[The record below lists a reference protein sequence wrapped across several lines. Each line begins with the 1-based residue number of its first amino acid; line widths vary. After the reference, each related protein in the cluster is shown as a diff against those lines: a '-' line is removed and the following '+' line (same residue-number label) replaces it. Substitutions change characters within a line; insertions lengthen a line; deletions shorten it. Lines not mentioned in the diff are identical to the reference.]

1 MHNCA
6 YCIEALNS
14 CINSE
19 IQVKHFTLVLC
30 IILWQLNFLVILI
43 EFQFFFVWPQ
53 SPDYLKKHL
62 SGVCMLLSTNSSEVL
77 KELVIIMKT
86 LTKSSKI
93 ELLIGEMNFAVQK
106 LQDSLNSVP
115 NSFIGP
121 TVSTLQAPNEAKREI
136 IPKTTIPSLM
146 DVFPMASLV
155 YLLIQIAARIEGIA
169 DAVDQLAGLAEFKLA
184 MDENSKQKKST
195 NKSTS
200 DNQDHETMKTSPK
213 V

>member
-1 MHNCA
+1 MN
-6 YCIEALNS
+6 
-14 CINSE
+14 
-19 IQVKHFTLVLC
+19 
-30 IILWQLNFLVILI
+30 
-43 EFQFFFVWPQ
+43 
-53 SPDYLKKHL
+53 
-62 SGVCMLLSTNSSEVL
+62 
-77 KELVIIMKT
+77 T

-121 TVSTLQAPNEAKREI
+121 TVSTLQAPNEANREI

>member
-1 MHNCA
+1 
-6 YCIEALNS
+6 
-14 CINSE
+14 
-19 IQVKHFTLVLC
+19 
-30 IILWQLNFLVILI
+30 
-43 EFQFFFVWPQ
+43 
-53 SPDYLKKHL
+53 
-62 SGVCMLLSTNSSEVL
+62 MLLSTNSSEVL

-121 TVSTLQAPNEAKREI
+121 TVSTLQAPNEANRET
-136 IPKTTIPSLM
+136 IPKTAIPSLM

>member
-1 MHNCA
+1 MN
-6 YCIEALNS
+6 
-14 CINSE
+14 
-19 IQVKHFTLVLC
+19 
-30 IILWQLNFLVILI
+30 
-43 EFQFFFVWPQ
+43 
-53 SPDYLKKHL
+53 
-62 SGVCMLLSTNSSEVL
+62 
-77 KELVIIMKT
+77 T

-121 TVSTLQAPNEAKREI
+121 RVSTLQAPNEANRET
-136 IPKTTIPSLM
+136 IPKTAIPSLM

-213 V
+213 VWVISVYWNIRITKLNI

>member
-1 MHNCA
+1 
-6 YCIEALNS
+6 
-14 CINSE
+14 
-19 IQVKHFTLVLC
+19 
-30 IILWQLNFLVILI
+30 
-43 EFQFFFVWPQ
+43 
-53 SPDYLKKHL
+53 
-62 SGVCMLLSTNSSEVL
+62 MLLSTNFSEVL
-77 KELVIIMKT
+77 KELVIIMNT

-121 TVSTLQAPNEAKREI
+121 TVSTIQAPNEANRET
-136 IPKTTIPSLM
+136 IPKTAIPSLM

>member
-1 MHNCA
+1 
-6 YCIEALNS
+6 
-14 CINSE
+14 
-19 IQVKHFTLVLC
+19 
-30 IILWQLNFLVILI
+30 
-43 EFQFFFVWPQ
+43 
-53 SPDYLKKHL
+53 
-62 SGVCMLLSTNSSEVL
+62 MLLSTNFSEVL
-77 KELVIIMKT
+77 KELVIIMNT

-121 TVSTLQAPNEAKREI
+121 RVSTLQAPNEANRET
-136 IPKTTIPSLM
+136 IPKTAIPSLM

-195 NKSTS
+195 NMSTS

>member
-1 MHNCA
+1 
-6 YCIEALNS
+6 
-14 CINSE
+14 
-19 IQVKHFTLVLC
+19 
-30 IILWQLNFLVILI
+30 
-43 EFQFFFVWPQ
+43 
-53 SPDYLKKHL
+53 
-62 SGVCMLLSTNSSEVL
+62 
-77 KELVIIMKT
+77 
-86 LTKSSKI
+86 
-93 ELLIGEMNFAVQK
+93 MNFAVQK

-121 TVSTLQAPNEAKREI
+121 TVSTLQAPNEANRET
-136 IPKTTIPSLM
+136 IPKTAIPSLM

>member
-1 MHNCA
+1 
-6 YCIEALNS
+6 
-14 CINSE
+14 
-19 IQVKHFTLVLC
+19 
-30 IILWQLNFLVILI
+30 
-43 EFQFFFVWPQ
+43 
-53 SPDYLKKHL
+53 
-62 SGVCMLLSTNSSEVL
+62 MLLSTNFSEVL

-86 LTKSSKI
+86 LTKSYKI

-121 TVSTLQAPNEAKREI
+121 TVSTLQAPNEANREI

>member
-1 MHNCA
+1 
-6 YCIEALNS
+6 
-14 CINSE
+14 
-19 IQVKHFTLVLC
+19 
-30 IILWQLNFLVILI
+30 
-43 EFQFFFVWPQ
+43 
-53 SPDYLKKHL
+53 
-62 SGVCMLLSTNSSEVL
+62 MLLSTNFSEVL
-77 KELVIIMKT
+77 KELVIIMNT

-121 TVSTLQAPNEAKREI
+121 TVSTLQAPNEANRET
-136 IPKTTIPSLM
+136 IPKTAIPSLM

>member
-1 MHNCA
+1 MRKCA

-19 IQVKHFTLVLC
+19 IQVKQFTLVLC
-30 IILWQLNFLVILI
+30 IILCLLKFLVILI
-43 EFQFFFVWPQ
+43 PIFFVWPQ
-53 SPDYLKKHL
+53 APDCLKKHL
-62 SGVCMLLSTNSSEVL
+62 SDVCMLLSTNFSEVL
-77 KELVIIMKT
+77 KELVIIMNT

-121 TVSTLQAPNEAKREI
+121 TVSTLQAPNEANREI

>member
-1 MHNCA
+1 
-6 YCIEALNS
+6 
-14 CINSE
+14 
-19 IQVKHFTLVLC
+19 
-30 IILWQLNFLVILI
+30 
-43 EFQFFFVWPQ
+43 
-53 SPDYLKKHL
+53 
-62 SGVCMLLSTNSSEVL
+62 MLLSTNSSEVL

-121 TVSTLQAPNEAKREI
+121 TVSTLQAPNEANREI

-184 MDENSKQKKST
+184 KDENSKQKKST

>member
-1 MHNCA
+1 
-6 YCIEALNS
+6 
-14 CINSE
+14 
-19 IQVKHFTLVLC
+19 
-30 IILWQLNFLVILI
+30 
-43 EFQFFFVWPQ
+43 
-53 SPDYLKKHL
+53 
-62 SGVCMLLSTNSSEVL
+62 MLLSTNFSEVL

-121 TVSTLQAPNEAKREI
+121 TVSTIQAPNEANRET
-136 IPKTTIPSLM
+136 IPKTAIPSLM

>member
-1 MHNCA
+1 MN
-6 YCIEALNS
+6 
-14 CINSE
+14 
-19 IQVKHFTLVLC
+19 
-30 IILWQLNFLVILI
+30 
-43 EFQFFFVWPQ
+43 
-53 SPDYLKKHL
+53 
-62 SGVCMLLSTNSSEVL
+62 
-77 KELVIIMKT
+77 T

-121 TVSTLQAPNEAKREI
+121 TVSTIQAPNEANREI

-213 V
+213 VWVIRVYWNTRITKHIIY

>member
-1 MHNCA
+1 
-6 YCIEALNS
+6 
-14 CINSE
+14 
-19 IQVKHFTLVLC
+19 
-30 IILWQLNFLVILI
+30 
-43 EFQFFFVWPQ
+43 
-53 SPDYLKKHL
+53 
-62 SGVCMLLSTNSSEVL
+62 MLLSTNSSEVL

-121 TVSTLQAPNEAKREI
+121 TVSTLQAPNEANREI

-184 MDENSKQKKST
+184 MDENSKEKKST

-200 DNQDHETMKTSPK
+200 DNLDHETMKTSPK

>member
-1 MHNCA
+1 
-6 YCIEALNS
+6 
-14 CINSE
+14 
-19 IQVKHFTLVLC
+19 
-30 IILWQLNFLVILI
+30 
-43 EFQFFFVWPQ
+43 
-53 SPDYLKKHL
+53 
-62 SGVCMLLSTNSSEVL
+62 MLLSTNFSEVL
-77 KELVIIMKT
+77 KELVIIMNT

-121 TVSTLQAPNEAKREI
+121 TVSTIQAPNEANRET
-136 IPKTTIPSLM
+136 IPKTAIPSLM

-169 DAVDQLAGLAEFKLA
+169 DAVDQLAGLAEFELA
-184 MDENSKQKKST
+184 MDENSKQKKPTS
-195 NKSTS
+195 NSTS
-200 DNQDHETMKTSPK
+200 DIQDHETMGTLPK

>member
-1 MHNCA
+1 M
-6 YCIEALNS
+6 
-14 CINSE
+14 
-19 IQVKHFTLVLC
+19 
-30 IILWQLNFLVILI
+30 
-43 EFQFFFVWPQ
+43 
-53 SPDYLKKHL
+53 
-62 SGVCMLLSTNSSEVL
+62 
-77 KELVIIMKT
+77 VIIMNT

-121 TVSTLQAPNEAKREI
+121 TVSTLQAPNEANREI

>member
-1 MHNCA
+1 
-6 YCIEALNS
+6 
-14 CINSE
+14 
-19 IQVKHFTLVLC
+19 
-30 IILWQLNFLVILI
+30 
-43 EFQFFFVWPQ
+43 
-53 SPDYLKKHL
+53 
-62 SGVCMLLSTNSSEVL
+62 MLLSTNSSEVL

-121 TVSTLQAPNEAKREI
+121 TVSTLQAPNEANRET
-136 IPKTTIPSLM
+136 IPKTAIPSLM

-195 NKSTS
+195 NMSTS

>member
-1 MHNCA
+1 
-6 YCIEALNS
+6 
-14 CINSE
+14 
-19 IQVKHFTLVLC
+19 
-30 IILWQLNFLVILI
+30 
-43 EFQFFFVWPQ
+43 
-53 SPDYLKKHL
+53 
-62 SGVCMLLSTNSSEVL
+62 MLLSTNSSEVL

-121 TVSTLQAPNEAKREI
+121 TVSTLQAPNEANRET
-136 IPKTTIPSLM
+136 IPKNAIPSLM

-184 MDENSKQKKST
+184 KDENSKQKKST

>member
-1 MHNCA
+1 
-6 YCIEALNS
+6 
-14 CINSE
+14 
-19 IQVKHFTLVLC
+19 
-30 IILWQLNFLVILI
+30 
-43 EFQFFFVWPQ
+43 
-53 SPDYLKKHL
+53 
-62 SGVCMLLSTNSSEVL
+62 MLLSTNFSEVL
-77 KELVIIMKT
+77 KELVIIMNT

-121 TVSTLQAPNEAKREI
+121 TVSTLQAPNEANREI
-136 IPKTTIPSLM
+136 ILKTTIPSLM

>member
-1 MHNCA
+1 
-6 YCIEALNS
+6 
-14 CINSE
+14 
-19 IQVKHFTLVLC
+19 
-30 IILWQLNFLVILI
+30 
-43 EFQFFFVWPQ
+43 
-53 SPDYLKKHL
+53 
-62 SGVCMLLSTNSSEVL
+62 MLLSTNSSEVL

-121 TVSTLQAPNEAKREI
+121 TVSTLQAPNEANREI